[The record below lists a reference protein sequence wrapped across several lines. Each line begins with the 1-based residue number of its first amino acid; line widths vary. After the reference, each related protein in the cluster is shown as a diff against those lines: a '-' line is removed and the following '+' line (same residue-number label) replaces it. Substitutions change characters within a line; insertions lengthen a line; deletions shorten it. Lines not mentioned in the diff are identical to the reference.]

1 MGQRFSNSLKP
12 ASNPVNYNC
21 PVCKSTGK
29 LPNIAGRF
37 FIINDTECQCNGC
50 DSVFEKKRFY
60 ETAKPQKLVDV
71 NVINGC

>member
-12 ASNPVNYNC
+12 VSNPVNYHC
-21 PVCKSTGK
+21 PVCKSSGK

-50 DSVFEKKRFY
+50 NSVFEKTF
-60 ETAKPQKLVDV
+60 L
-71 NVINGC
+71 